1 MAKIKPQNQRRE
13 EIVQA
18 TLKSI
23 ELYGLSGTT
32 IKTISTLAGISVG
45 LINHHFGSKQLLLES
60 AVRHLLEQLKTGLLT
75 NFRGHEEGLS
85 AAASARQRLHS
96 IVETNF
102 ASFQQSSSASR
113 TWLCF
118 WAEAAHSPELSRL
131 QQVNSRRL
139 RSNLLYSYRALL
151 PSRQDAVNAAEMTAA
166 MIDGFWLRSTL
177 SNSPEQCFLAA
188 EQHCKTYIDQVIAG
202 FGDTGHSDES

>member
-1 MAKIKPQNQRRE
+1 MSRLKPQSQRRE

-32 IKTISTLAGISVG
+32 IKTISGIAGISVG
-45 LINHHFGSKQLLLES
+45 LINHHFGTKQALLES
-60 AVRHLLEQLKTGLLT
+60 AVRFLLEQLKRGLLDNLQSGNEVQQLT
-75 NFRGHEEGLS
+75 PK
-85 AAASARQRLHS
+85 QRLYC

-102 ASFQQSSSASR
+102 AAFQQSSSASR

-118 WAEAAHSPELSRL
+118 WAEAAHSQELARL

-139 RSNLLYSYRALL
+139 RSNLLYSFRALM
-151 PSRQDAVNAAEMTAA
+151 PRPDALVAAEMTAA

-177 SNSPEQCFLAA
+177 STAPDQAFVAA
-188 EQHCKTYIDQVIAG
+188 ERHCKAYIDQTLAAL
-202 FGDTGHSDES
+202 SN

>member
-1 MAKIKPQNQRRE
+1 MSRTKPQSQRRDE
-13 EIVQA
+13 LIKA

-32 IKTISTLAGISVG
+32 IKTISGIANISVG
-45 LINHHFGSKQLLLES
+45 LINHHFGSKQILIES
-60 AVRHLLEQLKTGLLT
+60 AVRHLLEQLQQGLLE
-75 NFRGHEEGLS
+75 NIDRIELMDCP
-85 AAASARQRLHS
+85 RQQAKSRLYK

-102 ASFQQSSSASR
+102 ASFQQSSSAAS

-139 RSNLLYSYRALL
+139 RSNLLHSFRSLIA
-151 PSRQDAVNAAEMTAA
+151 DKTAAVEAAEMTAA

-177 SNSPEQCFLAA
+177 DPQPEQSFVGA
-188 EQHCKTYIDQVIAG
+188 ERYCKSFIDQLIAQH
-202 FGDTGHSDES
+202 DQETTE

>member
-1 MAKIKPQNQRRE
+1 MSRTKPQSQRRDE
-13 EIVQA
+13 LIKA

-32 IKTISTLAGISVG
+32 IKTISGIANISVG
-45 LINHHFGSKQLLLES
+45 LINHHFGSKQVLIES
-60 AVRHLLEQLKTGLLT
+60 AVRHLLEQLQQGLLE
-75 NFRGHEEGLS
+75 NIDRIELMDCPQQQAKS
-85 AAASARQRLHS
+85 RLYK

-102 ASFQQSSSASR
+102 ASFQQSSSAAS

-139 RSNLLYSYRALL
+139 RSNLLHSFRRLIA
-151 PSRQDAVNAAEMTAA
+151 DKTAAVEAAEMSAA

-177 SNSPEQCFLAA
+177 DPKPEHSFVDA
-188 EQHCKTYIDQVIAG
+188 ERYCKSFIDQLIAQH
-202 FGDTGHSDES
+202 DQETTE

>member
-1 MAKIKPQNQRRE
+1 MSRTKPQSERRE
-13 EIVQA
+13 ELIGA

-32 IKTISTLAGISVG
+32 IKTISAIADISVG
-45 LINHHFGSKQLLLES
+45 LINHHFGTKQALIES
-60 AVRHLLEQLKTGLLT
+60 AVRYLLEQLKQGLLSSIDSLDPDQDPK
-75 NFRGHEEGLS
+75 RQ
-85 AAASARQRLHS
+85 ARKRLDK

-102 ASFQQSSSASR
+102 TAFQQSSSAAS

-131 QQVNSRRL
+131 QQVNCRRL
-139 RSNLLYSYRALL
+139 RSNLAFSFAQLIDDRAKAL
-151 PSRQDAVNAAEMTAA
+151 DAAETTAA

-177 SNSPEQCFLAA
+177 SPEPEQCFVAA
-188 EQHCKTYIDQVIAG
+188 EQYCKSYIEQLIVLHG
-202 FGDTGHSDES
+202 VEQEK